1 MLKFTTKVLNEVREF
16 FSSFDI
22 LEDTKNTIPIIV
34 FFSENKVY
42 QKFSKPII
50 DVILS
55 IHPGQIFYISIDKED
70 KINDKRINNYYV
82 KPTLINYVFD
92 KLKAKNLFLT
102 VTDLGNNLLNKTKN
116 IDKYIYFFHSAV
128 STTKNYTSKAF
139 DNYDI
144 ILCVGQFQIDEIRYR
159 ENTKKLKKKIL
170 IPSGYFY
177 FDYLI
182 KNIDYKDKTNEI
194 LIAPS
199 WNKNIKNSLN
209 MHFVDLIEV
218 LIKKN
223 FKVIFRPHPEHFKRS
238 KKILNNIN
246 NRFFGQNFTFD
257 IDSNNINS
265 MKKAKCL
272 ITDSSG
278 IAIEY
283 MTILKR
289 PVLYLN
295 ENDKIHNSE
304 FKDFSNLITIDE
316 KFRDNFG
323 YLFKIS
329 DFDKINLLIED
340 SEKQFFEKLSKL
352 DSFIETNYFH
362 FGDAKKFLYS
372 NLKKI
377 I

>member
-1 MLKFTTKVLNEVREF
+1 MTKVLDEVRDF
-16 FSSFDI
+16 FSSFEI
-22 LEDTKNTIPIIV
+22 LEDSKNNIPIIV

-50 DVILS
+50 DVVFS
-55 IHPGQIFYISIDKED
+55 IHSGQIFYISIDKED

-82 KPTLINYVFD
+82 KPSLINYVFD
-92 KLKAKNLFLT
+92 NLKAQNLFLT

-139 DNYDI
+139 DNYDV

-159 ENTKKLKKKIL
+159 ENIKKLKKKIL
-170 IPSGYFY
+170 IPSGYSY

-182 KNIDYKDKTNEI
+182 KNIDYQGKINEI

-209 MHFVDLIEV
+209 MHFVDLIDV

-246 NRFFGQNFTFD
+246 YRFSGKNFTFD

-265 MKKAKCL
+265 MKKAECL

-283 MTILKR
+283 MVILKR

-304 FKDFSNLITIDE
+304 FKDFSNLLTIDE
-316 KFRDNFG
+316 KFKNKFG
-323 YLFKIS
+323 YLFKTS

-340 SEKQFFEKLSKL
+340 SKIQFFKKLPKL

-362 FGDAKKFLYS
+362 FGNTKKILFS